1 MNGGSNFQTG
11 NKLVLAQSVRSN
23 PNMQR
28 GERKCFCISA
38 ALNIRYKYVLR
49 KDGNKGSK
57 IITKMKAFLKM
68 QQPHRISGKKRSQWT
83 ATCTGLVPFYQ
94 GTKVRLLYFADWHD
108 NVIPLFLE
116 ANVLP
121 ITFLCY
127 ESVSTLMHDI
137 NNDKAPAN
145 IKFISE
151 NVYCIHSYN
160 AGLSTSGTFYG

>member
-1 MNGGSNFQTG
+1 MVEATFRPETNLFWLRASE
-11 NKLVLAQSVRSN
+11 SN

-38 ALNIRYKYVLR
+38 ALNIKYKFVLR

-57 IITKMKAFLKM
+57 IIAKMKAFLKM
-68 QQPHRISGKKRSQWT
+68 QQPHGIPGKKRSQWT
-83 ATCTGLVPFYQ
+83 ATCTGLVPFYL

-127 ESVSTLMHDI
+127 ESVSTLKHDI

-145 IKFISE
+145 IKFISK

>member
-1 MNGGSNFQTG
+1 MEFRVTKEVSGLQ
-11 NKLVLAQSVRSN
+11 LV
-23 PNMQR
+23 
-28 GERKCFCISA
+28 
-38 ALNIRYKYVLR
+38 
-49 KDGNKGSK
+49 
-57 IITKMKAFLKM
+57 
-68 QQPHRISGKKRSQWT
+68 
-83 ATCTGLVPFYQ
+83 Q
-94 GTKVRLLYFADWHD
+94 GWCRLLYFADWHD